1 MTEIND
7 EIKSVIDKNKAK
19 AYEAQKEMRD
29 DVAFYVLNCSVFQ
42 LQEMYN
48 TMKRLR
54 KNEKSQ
60 RSLRKSRTRRSFS

>member
-29 DVAFYVLNCSVFQ
+29 DVAFYVLNCSVFN
-42 LQEMYN
+42 LQRMFKK
-48 TMKRLR
+48 MKEL
-54 KNEKSQ
+54 KNEKDNS
-60 RSLRKSRTRRSFS
+60 

>member
-29 DVAFYVLNCSVFQ
+29 DVAFYVLNCSVFN
-42 LQEMYN
+42 LQRMFKR
-48 TMKRLR
+48 MKEI
-54 KNEKSQ
+54 KNEKDNS
-60 RSLRKSRTRRSFS
+60 

>member
-29 DVAFYVLNCSVFQ
+29 DVAFYVLNCSVFN
-42 LQEMYN
+42 LQRMFKR
-48 TMKRLR
+48 MKEL
-54 KNEKSQ
+54 KNEKDNS
-60 RSLRKSRTRRSFS
+60 

>member
-29 DVAFYVLNCSVFQ
+29 DVAFYVFNCDALK
-42 LQEMYN
+42 LQKMYQR
-48 TMKRLR
+48 MKEI
-54 KNEKSQ
+54 KNEKNNS
-60 RSLRKSRTRRSFS
+60 